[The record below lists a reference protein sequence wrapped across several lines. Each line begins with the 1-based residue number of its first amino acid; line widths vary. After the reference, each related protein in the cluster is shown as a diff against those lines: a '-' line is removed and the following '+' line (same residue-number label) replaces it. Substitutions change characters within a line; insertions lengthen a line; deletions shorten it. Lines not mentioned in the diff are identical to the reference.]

1 MHEKISSRT
10 ALITGASSG
19 VGVEFARQLL
29 AGGHADSF
37 WLIARRRER
46 LGSLV
51 TELEAAGARSC
62 LVLPFDL
69 TLEDDLLRLAGLLEQ
84 ERPALCWLV
93 NSAGAG
99 RIGHV
104 AALGP
109 DANRAQCRLNVEA
122 LVAVTGLCL
131 PHLIPGGRIVQLA
144 SIAAFL
150 PQPGFATYA
159 ATKAFVLSYSRALAM
174 ELRERRISVTAV
186 CPGPMETEFFHV
198 AGESTKTTG
207 RIKSLGI
214 EAVDHVVRTAICRAQ
229 AGRQVSI
236 SSPVGQLIRLIS
248 RLLPHGFVLG
258 VMRRL
263 GFGD

>member
-1 MHEKISSRT
+1 MQKKTSPRT

-19 VGVEFARQLL
+19 VGAEFARQLL
-29 AGGHADSF
+29 ASGHADSF

-46 LGSLV
+46 LESLAA
-51 TELEAAGARSC
+51 ELEAAGARSC
-62 LVLPFDL
+62 RVLPLDL
-69 TLEDDLLRLAGLLEQ
+69 SQDDDLRRLADLLEQ
-84 ERPALCWLV
+84 ERPTLAWLV

-104 AALGP
+104 ATLGP

-131 PHLIPGGRIVQLA
+131 PHLARGSHIVQLA

-159 ATKAFVLSYSRALAM
+159 ATKAFVLSYSRALAS
-174 ELRERRISVTAV
+174 ELRERQISVTAV
-186 CPGPMETEFFHV
+186 CPGPMETEFFRV
-198 AGESTKTTG
+198 AGESSKTTG

-214 EAVDHVVRTAICRAQ
+214 ETVDHVVRTAIRRAR

-236 SSPVGQLIRLIS
+236 SSLVGQLIRLIS
-248 RLLPHGFVLG
+248 RLLPHGFILR

>member
-1 MHEKISSRT
+1 MQKKASPRT

-29 AGGHADSF
+29 AGGQADAF

-46 LGSLV
+46 LDSLAA
-51 TELEAAGARSC
+51 ELEAAGASSC
-62 LVLPFDL
+62 RILVLDL
-69 TLEDDLLRLAGLLEQ
+69 TRDEDLQSLSDRLAE
-84 ERPALCWLV
+84 ERPNLNWLV

-109 DANRAQCRLNVEA
+109 AANRAQCRLNVEA

-131 PHLIPGGRIVQLA
+131 PHLGPGSHIVQLA

-159 ATKAFVLSYSRALAM
+159 ATKAFVLSYSRALAS

-186 CPGPMETEFFHV
+186 CPGPMETEFFRN
-198 AGESTKTTG
+198 AGESSKTTG

-214 EAVDHVVRTAICRAQ
+214 EKVDHVVRTAIRRAR

-236 SSPVGQLIRLIS
+236 SSLVGQAIRLIS
-248 RLLPHGFVLG
+248 RVLPHGFVLG